1 MTKAAESL
9 FVAQSSLSQSVK
21 KIEDQLGC
29 KLFNRVANKL
39 YLTKQGECFV
49 KSGSKIIKTVR
60 DMENEMSDISR
71 MKRGNIVLGI
81 TNFLGSYIVPAFFNI
96 FRQHYP
102 EATLNLIEGTSIELE
117 EKIISYQIDIA
128 VLPLPTGDPAL
139 MFQNLFESNMVV
151 IMDKDHPLT
160 KYGYYKKDSNRRYFD
175 LRRLKN
181 TPYILGLP
189 GQRIRLIN
197 EIVLE
202 KADVKPNTVYTS
214 SNTETVIRMVNT
226 GLGVTI
232 VPKKYLNMSHNRDN
246 IECFYIE
253 DKYDFKWETGV
264 VYHKDSYISEA
275 IDSLLSLLHE
285 SIKGIDVIS
294 HNT

>member
-29 KLFNRVANKL
+29 KLFNRVGNKL
-39 YLTKQGECFV
+39 YLTNQGECFV
-49 KSGSKIIKTVR
+49 KSGLKIIKTIR
-60 DMENEMSDISR
+60 DMENEMADISR
-71 MKRGNIVLGI
+71 MKRGKIVLGI
-81 TNFLGSYIVPAFFNI
+81 TNFLGSHIVPAFFNI
-96 FRQHYP
+96 FKQYYP
-102 EATLNLIEGTSIELE
+102 KAALNLVEGSSTELE

-139 MFQNLFESNMVV
+139 MFQKLFASNMVV
-151 IMDKDHPLT
+151 IMDKDNPLT
-160 KYGYYKKDSNRRYFD
+160 KYGYCKKDSKHHYFD
-175 LRRLKN
+175 LKRIKN
-181 TPYILGLP
+181 MPYILGLP

-197 EIVLE
+197 EIILE
-202 KADVKPNTVYTS
+202 KANIKPNTVYTS

-226 GLGVTI
+226 GLGITI
-232 VPKKYLNMSHNRDN
+232 VPEKYLNMSHNRNN
-246 IECFYIE
+246 IEYFYIE
-253 DKYDFKWETGV
+253 NKYDFKWETGV

-285 SIKGIDVIS
+285 SIKNIDIITYS
-294 HNT
+294 T